1 MKILKEWEGLGGTII
16 QVTSEPSTGGAIL
29 KKDQRGWT
37 TDGRLTGQ
45 SVLILGRG
53 QFRCRTI
60 CGMLQEQ
67 FQRGEERIGVAGDE
81 LLAPEEGLN

>member
-1 MKILKEWEGLGGTII
+1 MN
-16 QVTSEPSTGGAIL
+16 
-29 KKDQRGWT
+29 
-37 TDGRLTGQ
+37 DGRLTGQ